1 MTVAEGV
8 RILDDAAR
16 VVACHV
22 IAPTEWNFHPEG
34 AVATVLERLPRTLTA
49 EGRRRLDAVVAAYD
63 PCVSIEQEA
72 PMPEE
77 SAHA

>member
-1 MTVAEGV
+1 MHHVQ
-8 RILDDAAR
+8 LDGRGDAAR

-49 EGRRRLDAVVAAYD
+49 EGQRRLDAVLAAYD
-63 PCVSIEQEA
+63 PCVPIEQEA